1 MKVLTIL
8 KSNLL
13 QLGFQGLTGTPF
25 CCAPGHALNI
35 SNCYQMVGTVTNSR
49 IEHPSL
55 RIAPLK
61 KPLKNKRLNRR
72 VRFNLDEKNSHS
84 TSFLLVKDSNSSSPS
99 NTGASPSF
107 QKNKQKSRKSSASIL
122 LVSQKFKHFTKLT
135 EFTFLFCIYTL
146 LYKFRFTIKS

>member
-13 QLGFQGLTGTPF
+13 QLGFQGLSVTAPF

-35 SNCYQMVGTVTNSR
+35 SNCYQMVATGTNSR
-49 IEHPSL
+49 IEHSSL

-84 TSFLLVKDSNSSSPS
+84 TSFLLVKDSTNAESSR
-99 NTGASPSF
+99 SF
-107 QKNKQKSRKSSASIL
+107 QKNKQKCRKSSASIL
-122 LVSQKFKHFTKLT
+122 VVSQN
-135 EFTFLFCIYTL
+135 
-146 LYKFRFTIKS
+146 